1 MNPPPTAALKVKKE
15 KAWKDKP
22 VFPPRS
28 AVSPA
33 AAGVEAGEAGEV
45 PRASG
50 EAGEVLDAG
59 GEAEEVLGAGGEAG
73 EVPRASG

>member
-33 AAGVEAGEAGEV
+33 AAGVEAGEAG
-45 PRASG
+45 G

-59 GEAEEVLGAGGEAG
+59 GEAEEVLGAGGET
-73 EVPRASG
+73 PASREMISSASR

>member
-33 AAGVEAGEAGEV
+33 AAEVEAGGE
-45 PRASG
+45 
-50 EAGEVLDAG
+50 AG
-59 GEAEEVLGAGGEAG
+59 GEAEEVLAGGEA
-73 EVPRASG
+73 PASREMISSASR